1 MLSSFHNSPLRLTH
15 ALLAAAVLAVTGCSS
30 TVMNS
35 ANPSSGA
42 TGPEFVVATDMPLAS
57 IVSFQVQIAS
67 IDAIDSNNNS
77 VPLLSGQP
85 TVDFA
90 RYNGLQALMSM
101 NSVKAGTYNS
111 VTITLSSQN
120 ASVGYLNTSGAG
132 APTIQ
137 TATPT
142 FTTTT
147 ANVTLA
153 KPFTVVQGGSPVGLR
168 VDFDLHKSI
177 TIDASGNISVT
188 PTLNVSAV
196 ANNDNGGHID
206 ELDAGVVSVDSS
218 AQSFLVQRA
227 DGLQITINV
236 NGQTEWDGDASFA
249 ALNSSSIVEVA
260 GSFDKASLTLD
271 ADEVAILSDSNF
283 YAAGQVTYVT
293 PPTGTATSFD
303 LYVRG
308 LLPTNT
314 GLTLGQVAQVNLTG
328 NEKFFIYWMHNPFTE
343 FLFNSSAMV
352 AGQAVAVGGPA
363 TGAANAGAVTVNRVT
378 LRNWGFNGT
387 VVPGSQQPGQASF
400 QMQVNGF
407 AGVLIPETITVYL
420 GGNSDFRYGLGAF
433 SDINDNLNLRVVGL
447 LLKNPTTGQVVLL
460 ARHVDGL
467 DLTDTATAAFE

>member
-1 MLSSFHNSPLRLTH
+1 MLCSICEKPLRLTH
-15 ALLAAAVLAVTGCSS
+15 LLLAAAVIAATGCSS
-30 TVMNS
+30 SVMSNS
-35 ANPSSGA
+35 NPSSV
-42 TGPEFVVATDMPLAS
+42 TGPAFVVGTDAPLAS
-57 IVSFQVQIAS
+57 ITSFQVQIQS

-77 VPLLSGQP
+77 VSLLSGQP

-90 RYNGLQALMSM
+90 RYNGLQALLSM
-101 NSVKAGTYNS
+101 NSVPAATYNS
-111 VTITLSSQN
+111 VTITLSSEN
-120 ASVGYLNTSGAG
+120 ASVGYLDTSGTG

-137 TATPT
+137 TETPT

-153 KPFTVVQGGSPVGLR
+153 KPFTVVHDGSPVGLR

-177 TIDASGNISVT
+177 TIDSNGNVSVT
-188 PTLNVSAV
+188 PTFNVSAV
-196 ANNDNGGHID
+196 ANTDSGGHID
-206 ELDAGVVSVDSS
+206 ELDGGVVSVDSS
-218 AQSFLVQRA
+218 AQSFVVQRA

-236 NGQTEWDGDASFA
+236 SGQTEWDGDASFG
-249 ALNSSSIVEVA
+249 ALNQSSIVEVSGA
-260 GSFDKASLTLD
+260 FDKASLTLD
-271 ADEVAILSDSNF
+271 ADEVAILSDSGF
-283 YAAGQVTYVT
+283 YASGQVTYVT
-293 PPTGTATSFD
+293 PPTGTATGFD

-314 GLTLGQVAQVNLTG
+314 GLTLGQIAQVNLTG

-363 TGAANAGAVTVNRVT
+363 TGAASASAVTVNRVT

-387 VVPGSQQPGQASF
+387 VVAGSEKPGQGTF

-420 GGNSDFRYGLGAF
+420 GDHSDFRYGLGAF
-433 SDINDNLNLRVVGL
+433 SDITDGLNVRVVGL
-447 LLKNPTTGQVVLL
+447 LLTNPTTGQVVLL
-460 ARHVDGL
+460 ARHVDGS
-467 DLTDTATAAFE
+467 DLTNMTVAAFQ

>member
-1 MLSSFHNSPLRLTH
+1 MSSSFFENPLRLTYL
-15 ALLAAAVLAVTGCSS
+15 LLAAAALAVTGCSS
-30 TVMNS
+30 SVMNS
-35 ANPSSGA
+35 ANPSSV

-57 IVSFQVQIAS
+57 ITSFQVQIES

-101 NSVKAGTYNS
+101 NSVPAGTYNS
-111 VTITLSSQN
+111 VSITLSSQN
-120 ASVGYLNTSGAG
+120 ASVGYLNTSGGG

-153 KPFTVVQGGSPVGLR
+153 KPFKVVEGGSPVGLR

-177 TIDASGNISVT
+177 TIDSSGNVSVT
-188 PTLNVSAV
+188 PTLNVSVV
-196 ANNDNGGHID
+196 ANTDNGGHID
-206 ELDAGVVSVDSS
+206 ELDGGVVSVDSN
-218 AQSFLVQRA
+218 AQSFVVQRA
-227 DGLQITINV
+227 DGLQVTINV
-236 NGQTEWDGDASFA
+236 NGQTEWDGDASFG
-249 ALNSSSIVEVA
+249 ALNTSSIVEVSGA
-260 GSFDKASLTLD
+260 FDKASLTLD
-271 ADEVAILSDSNF
+271 ADEVAILSDSGF

-314 GLTLGQVAQVNLTG
+314 GLSLGQIAQVNLTG

-363 TGAANAGAVTVNRVT
+363 TGAANANAVTVKRVT

-387 VVPGSQQPGQASF
+387 VVAGSENPGQGTF

-407 AGVLIPETITVYL
+407 AGVIIPETITVYL
-420 GGNSDFRYGLGAF
+420 GGNTNFRYGLGAF
-433 SDINDNLNLRVVGL
+433 SDITDGLNLRVVGL

>member
-1 MLSSFHNSPLRLTH
+1 MLCSIHARPLRLTH
-15 ALLAAAVLAVTGCSS
+15 ALLAAAVLAATGCGSS
-30 TVMNS
+30 VMNS
-35 ANPSSGA
+35 TNPSSV

-57 IVSFQVQIAS
+57 IASFQVQIES

-101 NSVKAGTYNS
+101 NSVPEGTYNK
-111 VTITLSSQN
+111 VTITLNSQN
-120 ASVGYLNTSGAG
+120 ASVGYLDTSGGG

-137 TATPT
+137 TATPA

-147 ANVTLA
+147 ADVTLA
-153 KPFTVVQGGSPVGLR
+153 KPLMVMHGGSPVGLR

-177 TIDASGNISVT
+177 TIDSSGNITVT
-188 PTLNVSAV
+188 PTFNVSAV
-196 ANNDNGGHID
+196 ANTDSGGHID
-206 ELDAGVVSVDSS
+206 ELDGGVVSVDSS
-218 AQSFLVQRA
+218 AQSFVVQRA
-227 DGLQITINV
+227 DGLQLTINV
-236 NGQTEWDGDASFA
+236 NGQTEWDGDASFN
-249 ALNSSSIVEVA
+249 ALNTSSIVEVS
-260 GSFDKASLTLD
+260 GEFDKASLTLD
-271 ADEVAILSDSNF
+271 ADEVAILSDSGF

-314 GLTLGQVAQVNLTG
+314 GLTLGQIAQVNLTG

-343 FLFNSSAMV
+343 FFFNSSAMV

-363 TGAANAGAVTVNRVT
+363 TGAANANAVTVNRVT

-387 VVPGSQQPGQASF
+387 VVPGSQKPGQGSF
-400 QMQVNGF
+400 QMNVNGF

-433 SDINDNLNLRVVGL
+433 SDIDDGINIRVVGL